1 MAATIQE
8 LIKKGFSVHLKGLS
22 PAFKQKVEIIAY
34 HFGSLDSFLSAEKS
48 DFENITFIGG
58 EKAIKLTETD
68 FEKIQYF
75 QRSGL
80 LDNKLSIQENFVKIL
95 ITEFVNRQLQMIE
108 SLELETLN
116 INPILA
122 GALNLDNEKDL
133 IRYYVY
139 QAISRSVVTSV
150 GFLVENLI
158 LYASEYV
165 HKGKDDEL
173 GEQTKWDI
181 VVDKINEVK
190 AYLEIKSGT
199 NDVNKA
205 QMHHYK
211 HEIEL
216 IESQGFRAYIG
227 ETYGK
232 RNDKTVTHGLMRQY
246 LPDWEK
252 RTLIGKELWGFI
264 TNDENYHKKLVE
276 MLLSASKQVLANKTI
291 IDKIENRIIP
301 ILVDFRSKYKSYNE
315 FLTSLW

>member
-8 LIKKGFSVHLKGLS
+8 LIKKGFSIHLKGLS

-34 HFGSLDSFLSAEKS
+34 HFGNLDTFLNAKKE

-58 EKAIKLTETD
+58 EKPIKLTETD
-68 FEKIQYF
+68 FEKIQNF
-75 QRSGL
+75 QQSGL

-150 GFLVENLI
+150 GFLVQNLI

-165 HKGKDDEL
+165 HEGKDDEL

-199 NDVNKA
+199 NDVNKYINENEVLK
-205 QMHHYK
+205 QIN
-211 HEIEL
+211 ENENFIEHSIL
-216 IESQGFRAYIG
+216 YDGLVLNHNNLTLYSDFINFLVSQFVVNIEFKINS
-227 ETYGK
+227 
-232 RNDKTVTHGLMRQY
+232 L
-246 LPDWEK
+246 
-252 RTLIGKELWGFI
+252 EL
-264 TNDENYHKKLVE
+264 V
-276 MLLSASKQVLANKTI
+276 
-291 IDKIENRIIP
+291 
-301 ILVDFRSKYKSYNE
+301 
-315 FLTSLW
+315 

>member
-1 MAATIQE
+1 MQKNEYEFAHTQTSLSSQLNMAATIQE
-8 LIKKGFSVHLKGLS
+8 LIKKSFAIHFKGLS
-22 PAFKQKVEIIAY
+22 PVFKQKIELIAY
-34 HFGSLDSFLSAEKS
+34 HFGSLDSFLSATKT

-58 EKAIKLTETD
+58 EKAIKLTDTD
-68 FEKIQYF
+68 FEKIQNF
-75 QRSGL
+75 QQSSL
-80 LDNKLSIQENFVKIL
+80 LDSKLSIQENFAKVL

-150 GFLVENLI
+150 GFLVQNLI

-165 HKGKDDEL
+165 HEGKDDEL

-199 NDVNKA
+199 NDVNK
-205 QMHHYK
+205 YVN
-211 HEIEL
+211 
-216 IESQGFRAYIG
+216 
-227 ETYGK
+227 ETEVLK
-232 RNDKTVTHGLMRQY
+232 Q
-246 LPDWEK
+246 
-252 RTLIGKELWGFI
+252 IGKNDNFIEHSILYDGLVINHNNLKLYSDFVNFLVSQFVVNIEFKINSLEL
-264 TNDENYHKKLVE
+264 V
-276 MLLSASKQVLANKTI
+276 
-291 IDKIENRIIP
+291 
-301 ILVDFRSKYKSYNE
+301 
-315 FLTSLW
+315 